1 MLRFGVRLVPCQW
14 PETPHSET
22 QHNFFPTL
30 MEIFM
35 FATLMDMLSKET
47 PEQLDELFASARAA
61 RQAVFGDCVYLY
73 GFIYFSTM
81 CGNDCNFCYYR
92 KSNEIE
98 RYRKEAGE
106 VVFLAQ
112 KFANSGVNLIDLT
125 MGEDPEYHKTD
136 FAAVL
141 DIVRKIKRTTGLP
154 IMLSPGVVPRSV
166 IDKAA
171 DMGVNWFALYQETH
185 NRALFGKLRTGQDFD
200 TRMGLK
206 KYAMQKGI
214 CVEDGILTGVGES
227 VSDIADSITEMAG
240 LGARQMRVMSFVPQK
255 GSPMQ
260 DMPPPDF
267 LLELK
272 TIAAMRL
279 AYPGALIP
287 ASLDVDGISGLKA
300 RLNAGANVVTSIIT
314 PDTGL
319 SGVAQAHKD
328 ISEGGRTAAQ
338 VLPILKELGLRA
350 GRTEE
355 YISWLESQ

>member
-1 MLRFGVRLVPCQW
+1 MSAKL
-14 PETPHSET
+14 
-22 QHNFFPTL
+22 
-30 MEIFM
+30 I
-35 FATLMDMLSKET
+35 DMLSVQT
-47 PEQLDELFASARAA
+47 SEQLEELFARARAA
-61 RQAVFGDCVYLY
+61 RQACFGDCIYLY
-73 GFIYFSTM
+73 GFVYFSTM
-81 CGNDCNFCYYR
+81 CRNDCNFCYYR

-98 RYRKEAGE
+98 RYRKEPDE

-112 KFANSGVNLIDLT
+112 KLADSGVNLIDLT

-141 DIVRKIKRTTGLP
+141 EMSREIKGKTGLP

-166 IDKAA
+166 VDKAA
-171 DMGVNWFALYQETH
+171 VIGVQWLALYQETH
-185 NRALFGKLRTGQDFD
+185 NKALFGKLRARQDFEK
-200 TRMGLK
+200 RMELK
-206 KYAMQKGI
+206 KYAMQKGM

-227 VSDIADSITEMAG
+227 VSDIVTSITEMG
-240 LGARQMRVMSFVPQK
+240 NLGARQMRVMSFVPQK

-260 DMPPPDF
+260 DMPPADS

-279 AYPGALIP
+279 TYPGALIP
-287 ASLDVDGISGLKA
+287 ASLDVDGINGLKR
-300 RLNAGANVVTSIIT
+300 RLNAGANVVTSIIP

-319 SGVAQAHKD
+319 RGVAQAQKD
-328 ISEGGRTAAQ
+328 INDGGRTVAQ
-338 VLPILKELGLRA
+338 ILPILKELGLRA